1 MVRLLRALFARIKAM
16 FVADA
21 ALEIQ
26 AEIAARGAERKADLY
41 RLAARYDEEGLASVA
56 HDLRRQA
63 EALDLSQAIMG
74 DVVPAVDV
82 LVNDDPRPPMAAVA
96 TNGSPTAA
104 ALAEPAEPLAKSSP
118 RSRHRKV

>member
-16 FVADA
+16 FAADA

-63 EALDLSQAIMG
+63 EALDLSQSIMG

-82 LVNDDPRPPMAAVA
+82 LVDDDV
-96 TNGSPTAA
+96 SAA
-104 ALAEPAEPLAKSSP
+104 AAIGVNSSPSAATLAEPAEPLAKSSP
-118 RSRHRKV
+118 RSRHRKA